1 MESANQTKTDAWRA
15 VGRLSQDDW
24 DTWYE
29 VVGEMVLAGVTP
41 EQVRELAT
49 SGRAARDML
58 RDTKLKADQIEHEM
72 ALLETQTKAVEV
84 P

>member
-1 MESANQTKTDAWRA
+1 MTAPHYT
-15 VGRLSQDDW
+15 
-24 DTWYE
+24 
-29 VVGEMVLAGVTP
+29 LAQYIA
-41 EQVRELAT
+41 ERR
-49 SGRAARDML
+49 RAARDML

>member
-49 SGRAARDML
+49 SGNGERG
-58 RDTKLKADQIEHEM
+58 
-72 ALLETQTKAVEV
+72 
-84 P
+84 